1 MVFWP
6 VITQTCVS
14 MSMLNGLDGLT
25 PLHSDNS
32 TLEGLVTPVLEIR
45 KLKNNQLMY
54 LAQDQL
60 AEPGFEPQQD

>member
-1 MVFWP
+1 
-6 VITQTCVS
+6 

-54 LAQDQL
+54 FAQGQL
-60 AEPGFEPQQD
+60 AEPGFEPQQN